1 MAGAAPDPLEH
12 VGLVKA
18 IARFYRGRGL
28 EPEDLVQ
35 EGLLGLLRACER
47 YDGRG
52 GTPFSAYAALV
63 IRRAIERALVDQAFP
78 IRVPNHLRGRLEPP
92 RGRQEPGPGGPGIP
106 LADLAVAPAG
116 ARAEADDRAR
126 LRAAVDALPPRE
138 RVVIRLRYGLRGGPP
153 RTLAEVGAATG
164 RSRQLIQ
171 QWEARALRRLRRALG
186 PDAIG

>member
-1 MAGAAPDPLEH
+1 MGGAGPDPLAHE
-12 VGLVKA
+12 GLVKV
-18 IARFYRGRGL
+18 IAPRYRGRGL
-28 EPEDLVQ
+28 DLDDLVQ
-35 EGLLGLLRACER
+35 EGFVGLIRACAR

-126 LRAAVDALPPRE
+126 LRAAVDDLPPRE
-138 RVVIRLRYGLRGGPP
+138 RAVIRLRYGLRAGPP
-153 RTLAEVGAATG
+153 RTLAEIGAMTG

-171 QWEARALRRLRRALG
+171 QWEARALRRLRLALD
-186 PDAIG
+186 PDATG